1 MPDPMDLYVDKA
13 ILEKISTSE
22 VDVIDG
28 QRASHQ
34 HQLHYLVHCQFGS
47 PSVRAKTFL
56 I

>member
-13 ILEKISTSE
+13 ILEKILTSE
-22 VDVIDG
+22 VDIIDG

-34 HQLHYLVHCQFGS
+34 LHYLIHCHFGS
-47 PSVRAKTFL
+47 PSARAKTFL

>member
-13 ILEKISTSE
+13 ILEKILTSE
-22 VDVIDG
+22 AVIIDG
-28 QRASHQ
+28 QCAS

-47 PSVRAKTFL
+47 PSARTKTFL

>member
-13 ILEKISTSE
+13 ILEILTSE
-22 VDVIDG
+22 VDIIDG

-34 HQLHYLVHCQFGS
+34 LRYLVHCQFGS